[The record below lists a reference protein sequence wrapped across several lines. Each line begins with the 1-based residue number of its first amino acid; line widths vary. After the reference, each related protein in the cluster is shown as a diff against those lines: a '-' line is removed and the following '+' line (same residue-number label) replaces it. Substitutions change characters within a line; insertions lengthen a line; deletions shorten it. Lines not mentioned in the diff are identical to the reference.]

1 MPNYRRAVVTGGAG
15 FIGSH
20 IAQSLIEN
28 GVRVTI
34 LDDLSMGKKANIPA
48 GAKFIRGDIMD
59 GGALA
64 RAFAGAD
71 VLFHE
76 AARVSIRNSVKEP
89 LDDAQINF
97 LGTLKAVEAARKF
110 KLKKIVYAS
119 SMAVYGNAV
128 KLPIAETHPTE
139 PASPYGIAKLAGE
152 KYALQM
158 GALYGIDAVALRYF
172 NTFGTRQTLTPYVG
186 VITIF
191 INALLAGKTPTIF
204 GSGRQVRDFVSVLDI
219 AAANILAMKKPVKQG
234 VFNVGTGKGIS
245 VNDVAKLLVRRI
257 NPKLRIKHGPPQAG
271 EPSGSIAD
279 ISRAKKILGY
289 KPRWAL
295 EDKIDEII
303 RWNGARNG

>member
-1 MPNYRRAVVTGGAG
+1 MPNYRRAVITGGAG

-28 GVRVTI
+28 GVRVTV

-59 GGALA
+59 SGALA
-64 RAFAGAD
+64 KAFAGAD

-110 KLKKIVYAS
+110 KIRKIVYAS
-119 SMAVYGNAV
+119 SMAVYGDAV
-128 KLPIAETHPTE
+128 KLPIAESHPTE

-152 KYALQM
+152 KYVLHM
-158 GALYGIDAVALRYF
+158 GEQYGIDAVALRYF

-204 GSGRQVRDFVSVLDI
+204 GSGNQVRDFVSVLDI
-219 AAANILAMKKPVKQG
+219 AGANMLAMKKPVKG
-234 VFNVGTGKGIS
+234 TFNVGTGKGIS
-245 VNDVAKLLVRRI
+245 VNGVAKLLIRRI
-257 NPKLRIKHGPPQAG
+257 NPKLKIKHGPLQAG
-271 EPSGSIAD
+271 EPSSSIAD
-279 ISRAKKILGY
+279 ISRARKVLGY
-289 KPRWAL
+289 KPRWTL